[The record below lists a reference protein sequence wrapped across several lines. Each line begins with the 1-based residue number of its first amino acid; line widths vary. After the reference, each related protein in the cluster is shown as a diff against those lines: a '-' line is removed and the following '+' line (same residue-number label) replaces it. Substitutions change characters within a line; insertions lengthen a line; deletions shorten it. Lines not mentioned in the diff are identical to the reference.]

1 MLIHNALVIKVIKK
15 IKRIKEESIVTVILL
30 YLP

>member
-1 MLIHNALVIKVIKK
+1 MLIHNAFVIKMIKK
-15 IKRIKEESIVTVILL
+15 IKRIKEESVVKVLLL